1 MVKEVNVL
9 ERQRLGGGTDG
20 PPCEQID
27 YTSTAEVH
35 VLGQKM
41 HPTMRVQLLADPSR
55 AQCTFRQLQPSGMVT
70 RLEGAT
76 TALPLRLP
84 RGAGLASAK
93 EHQLQL
99 EEELRLATE
108 RFLCS
113 IGVTKPGAKPL
124 RLKSFDSSRRRS
136 MDSSRTAA
144 AQGGGASGGV
154 AEGRSL
160 DVGGSGTKRLSFEGG
175 RHKLSS
181 LSKPSL
187 NALNILADEG
197 EGEPA
202 RQHAIVIMHQKV
214 KLRFVPP
221 GVGKLLVGHLM
232 GSHLQSLRD
241 VLAHFSTAQHKGADA
256 SGAQQV

>member
-1 MVKEVNVL
+1 MCTLLRASTQQAPGTL
-9 ERQRLGGGTDG
+9 EGCRL
-20 PPCEQID
+20 PCGLKHCH
-27 YTSTAEVH
+27 SCH
-35 VLGQKM
+35 
-41 HPTMRVQLLADPSR
+41 LLPAARLLP
-55 AQCTFRQLQPSGMVT
+55 AACPVQCTFRQLQPSGMVT

-187 NALNILADEG
+187 NALNIRACTWAAGAARLHGQDCALRMRERAPTPALA
-197 EGEPA
+197 PA
-202 RQHAIVIMHQKV
+202 CLTLSMQLPTRGRAS
-214 KLRFVPP
+214 RR
-221 GVGKLLVGHLM
+221 
-232 GSHLQSLRD
+232 GSTPL
-241 VLAHFSTAQHKGADA
+241 
-256 SGAQQV
+256 